1 MLVAPNNFDLGNKSI
16 NKLLSNL
23 DKYIF
28 IVKEIYKQRLCQ
40 TLYLFAR
47 ISLFIII
54 LFLKNNTV
62 SYADQAAKNKTKQ
75 T

>member
-1 MLVAPNNFDLGNKSI
+1 MLVAPNNFDLGNTSI
-16 NKLLSNL
+16 NNLLSNL